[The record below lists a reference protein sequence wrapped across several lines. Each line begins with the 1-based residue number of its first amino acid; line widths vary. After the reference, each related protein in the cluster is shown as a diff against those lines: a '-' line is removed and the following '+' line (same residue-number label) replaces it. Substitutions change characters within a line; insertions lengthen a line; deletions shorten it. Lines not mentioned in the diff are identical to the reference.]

1 MNIDK
6 KVNQLKKKSTALYKK
21 YGGQFFNW
29 QNKKTRYVKKRY
41 KKLVK
46 ELGEK
51 EEETRKLVSENLVKA
66 KKFLKTK
73 FKWLKDKVSTY
84 LHEVLTAGEPEDT
97 LNRKVHAR
105 KIADVIQKRHVD
117 GNVIFAI
124 SGRWGSGKTRIL
136 ELLEPLLREKEFKIV
151 WFNTWQY
158 SQEPISL
165 KRAFLKALTVGLKRR
180 VDLSDLDHDSTQIK
194 ISWGKLFA
202 LLFALAILL
211 LGISAFL
218 FVKNNPII
226 STDALVYFFSYFQY
240 LLDFLEKIPENN
252 YAKLLMIP
260 AALFVFTDILTI
272 KQTTSKIT
280 TSEEFNLKFKEIVEK
295 DERIVVF
302 IDDLDRC
309 TPDVVKQ
316 ILDALV
322 TFFDNDHCSFVVTG
336 DHTVIEKYV
345 GGKLHI
351 APFYDKEGKKDE
363 RITGQQEIVEGR
375 RFLKKLFDIY
385 WQIPAPEPARF
396 RQFIL
401 DEIKKVKLQ
410 NLDENKEKQLVSL
423 LANFLETNPRA
434 VVRFLTG
441 LSFNLETVTYMM
453 EERQKEEGNTEVS
466 KEQLNIELQ
475 GLKEV
480 VEQPVLLAKILLIQE
495 LFYSLYEELVKR
507 PNVLPLHEKEVR
519 KTGRVSSKL
528 GDKQVTELL
537 LSQEEVGEYVELIRT
552 QPKFTDENDSV
563 IYNADYFF
571 YLSGFTGLP
580 SQKGPDEDWFLQT
593 LKTATDAKGLID
605 SLSGASETKQKQLLI
620 LSQKAL
626 AGSTDV
632 TEKQNIAR
640 NIVEVMLDIDSWSD
654 EFEGLVAKLIEA
666 NFIHGLQPPIRV
678 KLSSYVFQFAFEKD
692 VNVASFFTT
701 APWNDAVYMP
711 VKWEAAGQA
720 KMLVANVVTRL
731 APVNDSEF
739 ATNESDAFSHLKVL
753 ADKSNQ
759 EEEGVQDELKPLFN
773 KVIASIF
780 AKPATE
786 ERLQIIQVLAEA
798 DKKRLSKDVFIQK
811 QTELM
816 QGGNYQSE
824 IQFLLNNHEGLL
836 KYLNDND
843 LKALRHVGIDFM
855 KDRSTADWSPLADII
870 LAYPSWE
877 ESEKSLILD
886 ALFHHL
892 QDTDNG
898 ISDYA
903 LKYLKNTEL
912 KSFIKSDTLQDKF
925 FQTLTIVE
933 EKTREAILEHL
944 DKNNW
949 PDISQLTEA
958 NQNILKS
965 LAKGRNTI
973 AKKARKVM
981 KSWGISL
988 QRIRKSR
995 KTQKR
1000 GRKGQ

>member
-1 MNIDK
+1 MK
-6 KVNQLKKKSTALYKK
+6 KINQLKKKLNALYKK
-21 YGGQFFNW
+21 YRGHFFNW
-29 QNKKTRYVKKRY
+29 QNKKTQYVKKRY

-46 ELGEK
+46 ELGK
-51 EEETRKLVSENLVKA
+51 REEEARKLVSENLTKT
-66 KKFLKTK
+66 KKFLRTK
-73 FKWLKDKVSTY
+73 LQWLKAEVSNY
-84 LHEVLTAGEPEDT
+84 LYKIVASNDLEDT
-97 LNRKVHAR
+97 LDRKVHAR
-105 KIADVIQKRHVD
+105 KIADVIQKRHDD
-117 GNVIFAI
+117 GNVTFAI
-124 SGRWGSGKTRIL
+124 SGKWGSGKTRIL
-136 ELLEPLLREKEFKIV
+136 ELLEPLLTEQEFRVV
-151 WFNTWQY
+151 WFKAWQY

-165 KRAFLKALTVGLKRR
+165 KRAFLKALAVGLKRR
-180 VDLSDLDHDSTQIK
+180 VDLSDLDHDSTRIRV
-194 ISWGKLFA
+194 SWQKLLI
-202 LLFALAILL
+202 LLFTLAVLL
-211 LGISAFL
+211 LTISIFL
-218 FVKNNPII
+218 FIKNSPVVN
-226 STDALVYFFSYFQY
+226 TDVSVYFSPYLHH
-240 LLDFLEKIPENN
+240 LLDLLEKIPGND
-252 YAKLLMIP
+252 YVKLLIIP
-260 AALFVFTDILTI
+260 VALFVFTDILTI

-280 TSEEFNLKFKEIVEK
+280 TSEEFNLKFKEIVKK

-309 TPDVVKQ
+309 TPNIVKQ

-322 TFFDNDHCSFVVTG
+322 TFFDDDHCSFVVTG

-351 APFYDKEGKKDE
+351 TPIYDEKGKKDE
-363 RITGQQEIVEGR
+363 RITGRQEIVEGR

-410 NLDENKEKQLVSL
+410 NLNEDKEEQLVSL
-423 LANFLETNPRA
+423 LAIFLETNPRA
-434 VVRFLTG
+434 VIRFLTG
-441 LSFNLETVTYMM
+441 LSFNLETVAYTM
-453 EERQKEEGNTEVS
+453 EERQKEKGNTEVS
-466 KEQLNIELQ
+466 KEQLNLELQ

-480 VEQPVLLAKILLIQE
+480 MEQPVLLAKILLIQE
-495 LFYSLYEELVKR
+495 LFYSLYEKLVIE
-507 PNVLPLHEKEVR
+507 PNVLSLHEKQVR
-519 KTGRVSSKL
+519 KTGRISSKL
-528 GDKQVTELL
+528 GDKQVADLL
-537 LSQEEVGEYVELIRT
+537 LGQEEISEYIKLLGT

-563 IYNADYFF
+563 IYSADYFF

-593 LKTATDAKGLID
+593 LKTITDAKGLID
-605 SLSGASETKQKQLLI
+605 SLSGASETKQKQLLT

-626 AGSTDV
+626 AGSTNAN
-632 TEKQNIAR
+632 EKQNIAR
-640 NIVEVMLDIDSWSD
+640 NIIEVMLDIGSWSD
-654 EFEGLVAKLIEA
+654 GFEGLVTKLVEA
-666 NFIHGLQPPIRV
+666 NFIHGLQPPIRA

-701 APWNDAVYMP
+701 APWSDAVYLP
-711 VKWEAAGQA
+711 VKWEAASQV
-720 KMLVANVVTRL
+720 KRLVANVITHL

-739 ATNESDAFSHLKVL
+739 ATNESDALSHLKVL

-759 EEEGVQDELKPLFN
+759 EEQGVQDELKPLFD
-773 KVIASIF
+773 KVAASTF
-780 AKPATE
+780 AKPANE
-786 ERLQIIQVLAEA
+786 ERLQAIQFLAEA

-824 IQFLLNNHEGLL
+824 IQFLLNNHEDLL

-843 LKALRHVGIDFM
+843 SKTLRHVGINFL
-855 KDRSTADWSPLADII
+855 KDRNSPDWSPLADTL

-892 QDTDNG
+892 QNTDNG

-903 LKYLKNTEL
+903 LKYLKRAEL
-912 KSFIKSDTLQDKF
+912 KNSIRPDTLLDKF
-925 FQTLTIVE
+925 FQASTVVE
-933 EKTREAILEHL
+933 GKTKGAILEHL

-949 PDISQLTEA
+949 LDISQLTEA

-965 LAKGRNTI
+965 LAKGRSAIT
-973 AKKARKVM
+973 KKARKIM

-988 QRIRKSR
+988 QRTRKSKKAR
-995 KTQKR
+995 KR
-1000 GRKGQ
+1000 GRKNQ